1 MELWWTYG
9 TSYVPSE
16 GTANERDKEIYNY
29 ILCAVS
35 HLADLYLYD
44 SKVNIADS
52 RAKNS
57 WGLIHILIINVT
69 GADWCLTVP
78 GISVICSI

>member
-35 HLADLYLYD
+35 HLADLYLSD

-57 WGLIHILIINVT
+57 WGLMPRMAPV
-69 GADWCLTVP
+69 
-78 GISVICSI
+78 